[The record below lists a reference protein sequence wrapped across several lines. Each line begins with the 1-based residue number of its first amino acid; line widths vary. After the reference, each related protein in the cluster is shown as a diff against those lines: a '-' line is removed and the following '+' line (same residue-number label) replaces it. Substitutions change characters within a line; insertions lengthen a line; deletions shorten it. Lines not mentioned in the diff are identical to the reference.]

1 LAPRFFGPY
10 KIIQRIG
17 EVAYKLQL
25 PTRSIIHPIFHVSQL
40 KMAIGNYEDI
50 TEFPVD
56 LEGDKGEILPERPVS
71 WRDSFDAGQQKRE

>member
-1 LAPRFFGPY
+1 
-10 KIIQRIG
+10 
-17 EVAYKLQL
+17 
-25 PTRSIIHPIFHVSQL
+25 
-40 KMAIGNYEDI
+40 MAIGNYEDI